1 MEIKSSLLNSED
13 FKFVKESLIYVSE
26 QDGKEK
32 FRVKML
38 EYINDSADNDEDEFC
53 KVTGISFIILLIMLT
68 IGFYYREDIREMKS
82 KM

>member
-38 EYINDSADNDEDEFC
+38 EYINDSADNDED
-53 KVTGISFIILLIMLT
+53 
-68 IGFYYREDIREMKS
+68 
-82 KM
+82 